1 MIRDTNIPKVGQA
14 IIMTWH
20 ISCTYLVLIKFP
32 LRLSV
37 KQCHKGKFSIIKSK
51 EWSESN
57 VYILLIYSAI
67 VGHLAKVYIIFWPHL
82 IHYLSSTF
90 SCRGLPSL
98 VCRSVGIWDGIV
110 NPIYECGD

>member
-1 MIRDTNIPKVGQA
+1 MIAHNPEWTIEDTKWYEIQNIPRVGQA
-14 IIMTWH
+14 IIIGTWH

-57 VYILLIYSAI
+57 VYILL
-67 VGHLAKVYIIFWPHL
+67 L
-82 IHYLSSTF
+82 LSW
-90 SCRGLPSL
+90 
-98 VCRSVGIWDGIV
+98 VI
-110 NPIYECGD
+110 